1 MTLVRVHRSLHRAAG
16 HCAQCAG
23 VLLLSVAAL
32 LSPKMS
38 RAQERP
44 AQTPWSQ
51 GASDVG
57 KENQSYVAAS
67 AVDIEN
73 VLRTNPGLMIQ
84 LKHWVAQ
91 EATQQ
96 GRLVG
101 ENDLTDMTIQE
112 RLREDTKFRA
122 IATDLLQRY
131 GYLTPTIDPTSQ
143 LARENEVLIEER
155 AKWRAQEQELA
166 RLRTRE
172 NHGRSADAC
181 DPPADPHCPPSTQL
195 TLDRVPSNEPSQ
207 PPANS
212 MPTKPSPQSTP
223 SNRSGGTLELASNHD
238 LRDDDMARDSI
249 FGADSSLY
257 PLDADALENPF
268 VKDRSAKDLAP
279 SGSGGTTYSQ
289 FSSDD
294 VLAEVS
300 HEWPGMDS
308 SEGPDAI
315 SSSEAGSQPIE
326 RRSSDAP
333 GSLGNSMGRESD
345 FNANGMIS
353 KPDPYSDIPSL
364 IDMYRQASPQPGVL
378 RRFGAD
384 VFQRSPRDAQK
395 IPMDLPV
402 GPEYV
407 VGPGDSLA
415 IDLWGGTSR
424 RFVSAVDREGR
435 LSLPEVGPV
444 LVSGKSLGEVQE
456 IVQQVL
462 RTQFRDISAE
472 VSLARLR
479 MVRVYVV
486 GDVERPGAYDVSSLS
501 TPLNALFSAGGPTA
515 RGSLRV
521 VEHYRSKQLVQE
533 VDLYALL
540 LHGMKSDLA
549 RLENGDTILVP
560 PIGPGVTVEGMVRRP
575 AIYELRGEKN
585 LADVL
590 QLAGGILPSAALDH
604 IEVERLEDHQK
615 RTMVS
620 LSVAAI
626 EDGNGVGRQLESFS
640 IQDQD
645 IIRLFPIAS
654 YNQEAV
660 YLEGHVLRSGRYA
673 YHDGMKFTDVVTA
686 YSDLMPE
693 PAEKYAE
700 IIHLSAPDYRP
711 SVESFNLG
719 DIFAGRAAAPIL
731 KPMDTIRVFGKYDFE
746 SVPMVSVWGEVRRPG
761 SYRVAGEIRVRDA
774 LHVAGGS
781 TPDSLMDSAQ
791 IFRTL
796 PDSTLKV
803 FSVDLQKA
811 LLGNPDANIVLQPRD
826 RLIVHRNPA
835 KVDPPTVYVKG
846 EIAKPGRYPLAAGM
860 RISDLVQVGGGLRRS
875 ADAEVASLA
884 EFHITGA
891 EQVVGEERAVNL
903 AAALAGDPS
912 SDFAV
917 RDGDTLTIRKITGW
931 DDRGAAITV
940 RGEVEHPGTF
950 GIQPGERLSA
960 ILERAGGFT
969 AAAYPHGV
977 VLERLDVRDEE
988 ERSQRTLIARV
999 QEEQQTLNQLPE
1011 VDNAQKAARAAAI
1024 AQWQRTLDN
1033 LVNNPPIGR
1042 LVIHVSSNSRSWR
1055 NTSDDVAVRAGDV
1068 LIVPK
1073 TPNFVLV
1080 TGQVYNPTAI
1090 AHRPGRSA
1098 EWYLGQ
1104 GGGPTHIADK
1114 KAIFVI
1120 RADGSVVSSA
1130 SMDSMWRGD
1139 ALHAALQP
1147 GDTVVV
1153 PEKAIGR
1160 NIPWQSVFLAGQVAA
1175 SVATTVLVAVH
1186 P

>member
-1 MTLVRVHRSLHRAAG
+1 MTLVRVHRSLKRAAG
-16 HCAQCAG
+16 HSAQGAG
-23 VLLLSVAAL
+23 VLLLSAAAL
-32 LSPKMS
+32 LSPKVS
-38 RAQERP
+38 RAQNP
-44 AQTPWSQ
+44 QAQTPWSQ

-57 KENQSYVAAS
+57 TENQSYVAAS

-73 VLRTNPGLMIQ
+73 VLRTSPGLMIQ

-96 GRLVG
+96 GRIVG
-101 ENDLTDMTIQE
+101 ENDLTDMAIQE

-122 IATDLLQRY
+122 IATELLQRY
-131 GYLTPTIDPTSQ
+131 GYLTPKIDPSSQ
-143 LARENEVLIEER
+143 LARENEILIAER
-155 AKWRAQEQELA
+155 AKWRVQEQELA
-166 RLRTRE
+166 RLRTRG
-172 NHGRSADAC
+172 NYGGAADAC
-181 DPPADPHCPPSTQL
+181 DPPADPHCPGATRL
-195 TLDRVPSNEPSQ
+195 TRDRVPSNEPIQ
-207 PPANS
+207 PPLDALP
-212 MPTKPSPQSTP
+212 MRPSAP
-223 SNRSGGTLELASNHD
+223 SSPPNRSGGTLELAANHD
-238 LRDDDMARDSI
+238 FRDDSARDSI
-249 FGADSSLY
+249 FGEGSNWY
-257 PLDADALENPF
+257 PLDADALESSTGTN
-268 VKDRSAKDLAP
+268 RSAKD
-279 SGSGGTTYSQ
+279 STSVGNGGAAASQ
-289 FSSDD
+289 YSSDD
-294 VLAEVS
+294 VLAGVPRDRPE
-300 HEWPGMDS
+300 MDS
-308 SEGPDAI
+308 SERPYTDSRI
-315 SSSEAGSQPIE
+315 EPSSQPIE
-326 RRSSDAP
+326 PRSAGMSRSPNAAKE
-333 GSLGNSMGRESD
+333 RESD
-345 FNANGMIS
+345 FNANGMV
-353 KPDPYSDIPSL
+353 PTTDPYADIPSL
-364 IDMYRQASPQPGVL
+364 VDMYVQASPQSGAL
-378 RRFGAD
+378 RRFGSD
-384 VFQRSPRDAQK
+384 VFQLSARDTQK

-456 IVQQVL
+456 TVQQVL
-462 RTQFRDISAE
+462 RSQFRDISAE

-521 VEHYRSKQLVQE
+521 VEHYRGKQLVQE

-575 AIYELRGEKN
+575 AIYELHGEKS
-585 LADVL
+585 LDDVL

-626 EDGNGVGRQLESFS
+626 QDGNGVRKQLESFG

-654 YNQEAV
+654 FNQEAV

-693 PAEKYAE
+693 PAQKYAE
-700 IIHLSAPDYRP
+700 IIHLNPPDYRP

-803 FSVDLQKA
+803 FSVDLKRA
-811 LLGNPDANIVLQPRD
+811 LLGDPDANIVLQPRD
-826 RLIVHRNPA
+826 RVIVDRNPA
-835 KVDPPTVYVKG
+835 KVDPPAVYVKG
-846 EIAKPGRYPLAAGM
+846 EIAKPGRYPLTAGM

-875 ADAEVASLA
+875 ADDEVASLA

-891 EQVVGEERAVNL
+891 EQVVGEERTVNL
-903 AAALAGDPS
+903 AAALAGDS
-912 SDFAV
+912 NSDFPV

-931 DDRGAAITV
+931 DERGAAITV
-940 RGEVEHPGTF
+940 RGEVQHPGTF
-950 GIQPGERLSA
+950 GIQPGERLTA

-969 AAAYPHGV
+969 AAAYPRGA

-999 QEEQQTLNQLPE
+999 QEEEQALNQLPE
-1011 VDNAQKAARAAAI
+1011 GTDSQKAAKAAAI
-1024 AQWQRTLDN
+1024 AQWRRTLDD
-1033 LVNNPPIGR
+1033 LVSNPPIGR
-1042 LVIHVSSNSRSWR
+1042 LVIRITANTRSWR
-1055 NTSDDVAVRAGDV
+1055 NTPDDVPVRAGDV

-1090 AHRPGRSA
+1090 AYRPGRDA
-1098 EWYLGQ
+1098 DWYLGQ

-1120 RADGSVVSSA
+1120 CADGSVISSA

-1139 ALHAALQP
+1139 ALHATLQP

-1153 PEKAIGR
+1153 PEKAVGR
-1160 NIPWQSVFLAGQVAA
+1160 SISWQTVFLAGQVAS
-1175 SVATTVLVAVH
+1175 SVATAVLVSVR